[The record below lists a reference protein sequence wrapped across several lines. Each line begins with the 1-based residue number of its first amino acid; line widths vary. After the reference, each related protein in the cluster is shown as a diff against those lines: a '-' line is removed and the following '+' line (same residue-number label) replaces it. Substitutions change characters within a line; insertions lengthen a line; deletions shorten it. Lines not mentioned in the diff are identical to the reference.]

1 VGQPEIPQLEPAPRV
16 QLGALIAAQA
26 LAVFN
31 DNALRLALALAGIQ
45 SVTSGLTSPEA
56 RAAAAQTHA
65 MRVFVVFTLPLA
77 LISIPAGVLADR
89 TSKRSVIVGTKAV
102 EFVLLLGAI
111 PALAFD
117 PGGGAVSL
125 GILAAL
131 GVRAALLSPA
141 KYGILPEL
149 LPEAQL
155 SAGNGLLELWT
166 FLGILGGTYA
176 GGLLLGI
183 AGGRMWVV
191 AVVLAALAALGL
203 VAALRIPPAAP
214 PRASGG
220 VVAAWR
226 DAVAALRA
234 DRLLSIA
241 VVGTVAFWTLGSLVS
256 QDLLVYAKIVLG
268 VPDAVAGVPL
278 TTLAVGI
285 GVGGVLA
292 GRLARG
298 VADAPLERGLI
309 PLGAAGIA
317 VVVLLLGLVSP
328 ALPLTLGLTLA
339 LGVASGLL
347 AIPLNV
353 LAQWR
358 APGHRRGAVIAL
370 SNTFVFSGVIAG
382 SLGAGALGSL
392 GISPAQILVV
402 ASAGA
407 AAGAAAAFAAFPG
420 ALGALARRVAHGH
433 AAGPTSH

>member
-1 VGQPEIPQLEPAPRV
+1 
-16 QLGALIAAQA
+16 
-26 LAVFN
+26 
-31 DNALRLALALAGIQ
+31 
-45 SVTSGLTSPEA
+45 
-56 RAAAAQTHA
+56 
-65 MRVFVVFTLPLA
+65 
-77 LISIPAGVLADR
+77 
-89 TSKRSVIVGTKAV
+89 VIVATKAV
-102 EFVLLLGAI
+102 ELGLLLAAI

-117 PGGGAVSL
+117 PGGGAVPL
-125 GILAAL
+125 AILAAL

-155 SAGNGLLELWT
+155 SAGNGRLELWT

-183 AGGRMWVV
+183 AGGRAWVV
-191 AVVLAALAALGL
+191 AAVLAALAGLGL
-203 VAALRIPPAAP
+203 VAALRIPRVAAP
-214 PRASGG
+214 RARGG
-220 VVAAWR
+220 LVAAWR
-226 DAVAALRA
+226 DATAALRA

-241 VVGTVAFWTLGSLVS
+241 VVGTVAFWTLGSLVN
-256 QDLLVYAKIVLG
+256 QDLLVYAKVVLG
-268 VPDAVAGVPL
+268 LSDAVAAVPL
-278 TTLAVGI
+278 AMLAVGI

-292 GRLARG
+292 GRIAAG

-317 VVVLLLGLVSP
+317 VVVLLLGLSRP
-328 ALPLTLGLTLA
+328 ALPLTLALTLA
-339 LGVASGLL
+339 LGVSSGLL

-358 APGHRRGAVIAL
+358 APAQRRGAVIAV

-392 GISPAQILVV
+392 GLSPAQILVV

-407 AAGAAAAFAAFPG
+407 AACAAAAFAAFPG
-420 ALGALARRVAHGH
+420 ALRAFARRIVPGHG
-433 AAGPTSH
+433 AGPESR

>member
-1 VGQPEIPQLEPAPRV
+1 MQI
-16 QLGALIAAQA
+16 GALIATQA

-45 SVTSGLTSPEA
+45 SVDAGLASTEA

-65 MRVFVVFTLPLA
+65 MRVFVVYTVPLA

-89 TSKRSVIVGTKAV
+89 IPKRSVIVATKVV
-102 EFVLLLGAI
+102 ELALLLGAI
-111 PALAFD
+111 PALALD
-117 PGGGAVSL
+117 PAGGAVSL
-125 GILAAL
+125 CILAAL

-155 SAGNGLLELWT
+155 SAGNGRLELWT

-183 AGGRMWVV
+183 AGGRLWVV
-191 AVVLAALAALGL
+191 AVVLAALAAFGL
-203 VAALRIPPAAP
+203 FAALRIPHAPA

-220 VVAAWR
+220 VLAAWR
-226 DAVAALRA
+226 EAVAALRS
-234 DRLLSIA
+234 DRPLSIA
-241 VVGTVAFWTLGSLVS
+241 VVGTVGFWTLGSLVS
-256 QDLLVYAKIVLG
+256 QDLLVYAKVVLG
-268 VPDAVAGVPL
+268 APDAVAGVPL
-278 TTLAVGI
+278 ATLAVGI

-292 GRLARG
+292 GRVARG

-317 VVVLLLGLVSP
+317 VTLLLLGLVSP

-353 LAQWR
+353 LVQWR

-392 GISPAQILVV
+392 GLSPAQILIV

-407 AAGAAAAFAAFPG
+407 AAGAAAGFAAFPG
-420 ALGALARRVAHGH
+420 AAGALAQRLARGH
-433 AAGPTSH
+433 AAGPTSR

>member
-1 VGQPEIPQLEPAPRV
+1 VGQPEIPKLEPAPRV
-16 QLGALIAAQA
+16 RIRALLAAQA

-31 DNALRLALALAGIQ
+31 DNALRLALALAGIA
-45 SVTSGLTSPEA
+45 SVTSGLTAPEA
-56 RAAAAQTHA
+56 RAAAAQTYA

-77 LISIPAGVLADR
+77 LMSIPAGVLADR
-89 TSKRSVIVGTKAV
+89 IPKRSVIVATKAV
-102 EFVLLLGAI
+102 ELGLLLAAI

-117 PGGGAVSL
+117 PGGGAVPL
-125 GILAAL
+125 AILAAL

-155 SAGNGLLELWT
+155 SAGNGRLELWT

-183 AGGRMWVV
+183 AGGRAWVV
-191 AVVLAALAALGL
+191 AAVLAALAGLGL
-203 VAALRIPPAAP
+203 VAALRIPRVAAP
-214 PRASGG
+214 RARGG
-220 VVAAWR
+220 LVAAWR
-226 DAVAALRA
+226 DATAALRA

-241 VVGTVAFWTLGSLVS
+241 VVGTVAFWTLGSLVN
-256 QDLLVYAKIVLG
+256 QDLLVYAKVVLG
-268 VPDAVAGVPL
+268 LSDAVAAVPL
-278 TTLAVGI
+278 AMLAVGI

-292 GRLARG
+292 GRIAAG

-317 VVVLLLGLVSP
+317 VVVLLLGLSSP
-328 ALPLTLGLTLA
+328 ALPLTLALTLA
-339 LGVASGLL
+339 LGVSSGLL

-358 APGHRRGAVIAL
+358 APAQRRGAVIAV

-392 GISPAQILVV
+392 GLSPAQILVV

-407 AAGAAAAFAAFPG
+407 AACAAAAFAAFPG
-420 ALGALARRVAHGH
+420 ALRAFARRIVPGHG
-433 AAGPTSH
+433 AGPESR